1 MRTINETPFFG
12 AILLQKRSFY
22 QDMLG
27 TYIRKQL
34 KQEGVSVSQGL
45 ISSVSVLGAA
55 GAVGEEVMAFGS
67 FDSTARTTLRSSS

>member
-1 MRTINETPFFG
+1 MRTIDETPFF
-12 AILLQKRSFY
+12 APFCCKSDRFY